1 VDAPAKR
8 TPSLIVGHGEVS
20 RQLLLHQGRHL
31 QVRCLRDSV
40 LSLFLSTASQLP
52 SSVAGLLD
60 QNIWNPSISDP
71 QWEVRNISLGSR
83 GIFELRFTANLL
95 LVLFATF

>member
-1 VDAPAKR
+1 MERSLDSYSSIKDVTYRFDAYAIR
-8 TPSLIVGHGEVS
+8 FSLS
-20 RQLLLHQGRHL
+20 A
-31 QVRCLRDSV
+31 
-40 LSLFLSTASQLP
+40 ASQLP
-52 SSVAGLLD
+52 SSSVAGLLD